1 MRQRQQVMDPKQRL
15 DNGVLRQGMV
25 LSQFLNAVEAAEDML
40 IQMEQES
47 DY

>member
-1 MRQRQQVMDPKQRL
+1 MGGRKGTRERRES
-15 DNGVLRQGMV
+15 VLRQGMV
-25 LSQFLNAVEAAEDML
+25 PNQFLNAVEAAEDML